1 MILETFEAG
10 PVATNGYLV
19 ADQRGGKALVIDAP
33 QGASSLMVEQAREW
47 NTPIGYLINTH
58 AHWDHFL
65 DNAELLRLTGA
76 KFGIHK
82 ESAPL
87 LAIPQ
92 ARYFGL
98 DLDIE
103 PTSPDFFLE
112 EGQPFVVG
120 NLKFE
125 ILHCPGH
132 CPGSAV
138 LFERKERVAF
148 VGDVLFAGSIGRTD
162 LPGGDLETLIASIRN
177 KLWPLGDDVRVF
189 PGHGPVTTIG
199 TERRNWNSP
208 PWDKI
213 TNTGA

>member
-1 MILETFEAG
+1 MIIETFEAG

-19 ADQRGGKALVIDAP
+19 ADREGGKAVVIDAP
-33 QGASSLMVEQAREW
+33 QGMAALMVEQAREW
-47 NTPIGYLINTH
+47 KTPVDYLINTH

-76 KFGIHK
+76 KFGIHR

-87 LAIPQ
+87 LTLPQ

-103 PTSPDFFLE
+103 PSKPDFFLE
-112 EGQPFVVG
+112 EGKVFEVG
-120 NLKFE
+120 DLRFE

-132 CPGSAV
+132 CPGSVV
-138 LFERKERVAF
+138 LFERKERAAF

-162 LPGGDLETLIASIRN
+162 LPGGHQQLLLDGILG
-177 KLWPLGDDVRVF
+177 KLLPLGDDVRVYS
-189 PGHGPVTTIG
+189 GHGPVTTIG
-199 TERRNWNSP
+199 VERR
-208 PWDKI
+208 
-213 TNTGA
+213 TNPFLGS